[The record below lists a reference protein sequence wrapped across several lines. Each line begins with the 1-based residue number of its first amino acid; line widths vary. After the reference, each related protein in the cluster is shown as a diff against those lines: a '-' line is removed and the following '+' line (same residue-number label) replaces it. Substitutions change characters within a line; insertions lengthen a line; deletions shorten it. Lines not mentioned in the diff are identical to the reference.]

1 MPESLCLTFH
11 IGFLNHLK
19 SIMFRWFFAVPVFL
33 IVLGTAVAADE
44 SGEVLASGGSV
55 SGNSASAP
63 PPAAVNPI
71 SESLQEREFKES
83 KKKRNF
89 FRYSRKGLQIGEKS
103 EGRFSGKVNIRSQ
116 KRFSSPFKSAPRKES
131 HFTGADEND
140 LRFRRARFKISGHAF
155 TPWIKYNYEY
165 DLVDTRNLNAFVT
178 VEKWEWLQF
187 RFGQWKVDYS
197 RERSDSSGKQQF
209 ADRSIV
215 NRAFTVDRQK
225 GAAVLGRVMNGTLG
239 DSRYYVGVFTGNG
252 RGFRTVPGKP
262 ELDHGDGSPM
272 VVARYQWNLLGRDVG
287 YSQSDLKYH
296 EKPAAALS
304 FGTARNRSRYTRFSS
319 SGGGSL
325 DGFEP
330 GALGQYSLRQFME
343 EMALKYR
350 GFSLQ
355 HELHWKRIE
364 DNVNAQTTFMQGSYV
379 QAGYFFHYLFPRIP
393 KQLELGARY
402 ALVDPNRVSPD
413 DLQKELAFVVNWFF
427 YGHANKL
434 TLDTSRYS
442 LARNGADD
450 LLDTQVRLQWDVSF

>member
-1 MPESLCLTFH
+1 MTFY
-11 IGFLNHLK
+11 IGFLNHFK
-19 SIMFRWFFAVPVFL
+19 SIMFRRFVAVPVCL
-33 IVLGTAVAADE
+33 IALGTAFAADE
-44 SGEVLASGGSV
+44 SSEVLASG
-55 SGNSASAP
+55 NSASLSP
-63 PPAAVNPI
+63 PPPAVNPI
-71 SESLQEREFKES
+71 RDSLQGQEVEET
-83 KKKRNF
+83 KKKRF
-89 FRYSRKGLQIGEKS
+89 FQYSRKGLQIGDKS
-103 EGRFSGKVNIRSQ
+103 AGRFSGKVNIRSQ
-116 KRFSSPFKSAPRKES
+116 KRFSSPFQSAPRKES

-225 GAAVLGRVMNGTLG
+225 GAAILGRVMNGTLG

-252 RGFRTVPGKP
+252 RGFRSAPGKP

-272 VVARYQWNLLGRDVG
+272 VVARYQWNFLGRDVG

-304 FGTARNRSRYTRFSS
+304 FGAARNRSRFTRFSS
-319 SGGGSL
+319 SGGSSL
-325 DGFEP
+325 DSFEP
-330 GALGQYSLRQFME
+330 GLRGQYSLRQFME
-343 EMALKYR
+343 ETALKYR

-355 HELHWKRIE
+355 HELHWKRIQ
-364 DNVNAQTTFMQGSYV
+364 DNVNVQTTFMRGSYV

-402 ALVDPNRVSPD
+402 ALVDPNRVRPN
-413 DLQKELAFVVNWFF
+413 DLQKELAFVANWFF

-434 TLDTSRYS
+434 TFDTSRYS

>member
-1 MPESLCLTFH
+1 
-11 IGFLNHLK
+11 
-19 SIMFRWFFAVPVFL
+19 MFRRFIVVPVYL
-33 IVLGTAVAADE
+33 IVLGTAFAADE
-44 SGEVLASGGSV
+44 SSEVLASGS
-55 SGNSASAP
+55 SASLP
-63 PPAAVNPI
+63 PPAVNPI
-71 SESLQEREFKES
+71 RDSLEGQEVEET
-83 KKKRNF
+83 KKRRF
-89 FRYSRKGLQIGEKS
+89 FQYSRKGLQIGDKS
-103 EGRFSGKVNIRSQ
+103 AGRFSGKVNIRSQ
-116 KRFSSPFKSAPRKES
+116 KRFSSPFQSAPRKES
-131 HFTGADEND
+131 HFTRSDEND
-140 LRFRRARFKISGHAF
+140 LRFRRARFKMSGHAF

-187 RFGQWKVDYS
+187 RFGQWKVDFS

-225 GAAVLGRVMNGTLG
+225 GAAILGRVMNGTLG

-252 RGFRTVPGKP
+252 RGFRTAPGKP

-272 VVARYQWNLLGRDVG
+272 VVARYQWNFLGRDVG

-304 FGTARNRSRYTRFSS
+304 FGAARNRSRFTRFSS

-325 DGFEP
+325 DSFEP
-330 GALGQYSLRQFME
+330 GLRGQYSLRQFME
-343 EMALKYR
+343 ETALKYR

-355 HELHWKRIE
+355 HELHWKRIQ
-364 DNVNAQTTFMQGSYV
+364 DNVNVQTTFMRGSYV

-402 ALVDPNRVSPD
+402 ALVDPNRVRPD
-413 DLQKELAFVVNWFF
+413 DLQKELAFVANWFF

-434 TLDTSRYS
+434 TFDASRYS
-442 LARNGADD
+442 LARHGADD